1 MKGLKIK
8 IKNKVITDIN
18 MLVTRNIDMSSKS
31 LKLKIKIRSL
41 RN

>member
-18 MLVTRNIDMSSKS
+18 MLVNRNIDMSSKS

>member
-18 MLVTRNIDMSSKS
+18 MLITRNIDMSSKS